1 MAIAFIPAPWRDLTG
16 QQTKVEVEAAT
27 LRELIEEL
35 DRRFPG
41 IHTRLCE
48 KGAVRSSIQVSLDG
62 TLISRNLRTPLKP
75 QTEVHFLPA
84 IGGG

>member
-1 MAIAFIPAPWRDLTG
+1 MAIVFIPAPWRDLTN
-16 QQTKVEVEAAT
+16 QQPQVEVDATT
-27 LRELIEEL
+27 LRELIDEL

-48 KGAVRSSIQVSLDG
+48 NDTVRPSIQISLDG
-62 TLISRNLRTPLKP
+62 TLISRNLRTSLDP

-84 IGGG
+84 LGGG